1 MVTASSIL
9 GVPKRPAK
17 PSDVLR
23 PVDLDALA
31 ERVAALSVR
40 ASQLGQVHNPEGHNQ
55 FTVKRLLPGEG
66 DEQSL
71 TFSVGEHVRVKYE
84 GSGEGAGEIESIY
97 HPSKTFKLK
106 GLQSRHPFH
115 TAYKAEQPA
124 KAQRKDKAEHL
135 SRGLQR
141 FNSKNEPPG
150 GWGEGDSVGIHA
162 SGTTAGAHLGWD
174 HRHEWQPAHP
184 EGDPAGLPSG
194 KIKHAVLVIGGK
206 RYRGP
211 SHFQAL
217 MQHARTTEDKRLD
230 ESAIQHEGFE
240 TESGHF
246 LDREQAGKYV
256 GFKSGSLTSE
266 EASERGYHL
275 TAVDGKLYTQDAV
288 QAVHVSEYQRAT
300 PSGGTVT
307 VKEHETKR
315 DASSK
320 PSVSDDPKRWA
331 YFTKDL
337 QANSDK
343 FAEVGKHGDYRLMH
357 SRRTA
362 LPEMYAVSQSGEVVG
377 KMVYGDHTVHSG
389 HLEQAFEV
397 HPEHRRKGIASA
409 LLDKAE
415 EIEGKTFKPSLPHTD
430 RSEAFWQARDK
441 RKAEP
446 VQARDLSQ
454 PAPQLTTDI
463 RSGADQLHRDA
474 VRKALAVAEANAL
487 ANAEEVDEAKA
498 KKRREEAAALALLLL
513 GAAGAASYASLLP
526 LLLKQAVA
534 SAPSVPTVAQE
545 PTAVP
550 VTQLPAEPDAEPTAT
565 VPPVEPEPSLP
576 TPEQEADALG
586 GKTLE
591 EAAQDFA
598 DSRAEFLKPFCADI
612 QEAMRLE
619 VEVGK
624 ANGESVHQIGRRLF
638 DLAQGIGGSRGAVL
652 AAAEAQSAYGHAQ
665 MRALAAAGYRKA
677 NWVQVDRPTKR
688 DSHAENA
695 AVGPL
700 RLGDT
705 WPNGQK
711 FPGDPIGGPAE
722 NCNCL
727 CMLVGADWHK
737 PKPERV
743 LTRRQKLRKERL
755 AKKQAA
761 KASESSPTDAVQAG
775 APLFNRNAAG
785 PHKKGI
791 QLENTPPG
799 DWRPEDKVG
808 VQRPKKKAWD
818 GVIQKDPAD
827 PANRTDIS
835 DEVESNGKTVREN
848 QQAMMQ
854 KWHEVKGPDSL
865 NPLKTTEVEYAMNS
879 LDFHRISLRHRPDI
893 LNQEDRDK
901 EIEHYRQLW
910 RNVNLKAS
918 DQTPSEAV
926 KAASPKFGCLMA
938 MLPELAPCLASVA
951 SQVPKEDLAEDGGVE
966 TEPHATVLYG
976 FSLDFDAHK
985 LPEVLSGFGPF
996 EARIGKLSRFECPE
1010 YDVVKFEVVSDR
1022 LRALNAELAESFKSD
1037 ITPSKWD
1044 YNPHVTVAYVKKG
1057 AAQGLDG
1064 SKLEGRTFEVRDLLY
1079 SLPEKQGRVEFAL
1092 GEPAKASVPD
1102 LFKLTCRARR
1112 KARRAL
1118 KFGGAQ

>member
-23 PVDLDALA
+23 PVDLDSLA

-40 ASQLGQVHNPEGHNQ
+40 ASGYKLG
-55 FTVKRLLPGEG
+55 VKVAPP
-66 DEQSL
+66 
-71 TFSVGEHVRVKYE
+71 VK
-84 GSGEGAGEIESIY
+84 
-97 HPSKTFKLK
+97 
-106 GLQSRHPFH
+106 
-115 TAYKAEQPA
+115 
-124 KAQRKDKAEHL
+124 
-135 SRGLQR
+135 
-141 FNSKNEPPG
+141 
-150 GWGEGDSVGIHA
+150 A

-206 RYRGP
+206 RYKGP

-256 GFKSGSLTSE
+256 GFKSGRLTSE

-288 QAVHVSEYQRAT
+288 QA
-300 PSGGTVT
+300 
-307 VKEHETKR
+307 
-315 DASSK
+315 
-320 PSVSDDPKRWA
+320 
-331 YFTKDL
+331 
-337 QANSDK
+337 
-343 FAEVGKHGDYRLMH
+343 
-357 SRRTA
+357 
-362 LPEMYAVSQSGEVVG
+362 
-377 KMVYGDHTVHSG
+377 
-389 HLEQAFEV
+389 
-397 HPEHRRKGIASA
+397 
-409 LLDKAE
+409 
-415 EIEGKTFKPSLPHTD
+415 
-430 RSEAFWQARDK
+430 
-441 RKAEP
+441 
-446 VQARDLSQ
+446 RDLSQ
-454 PAPQLTTDI
+454 PAPQLTTDV

-487 ANAEEVDEAKA
+487 ANAEEVDDAKA

-526 LLLKQAVA
+526 LLLRQAVA
-534 SAPSVPTVAQE
+534 SAPSAPTVSLPTGE
-545 PTAVP
+545 PAT
-550 VTQLPAEPDAEPTAT
+550 EPTAT
-565 VPPVEPEPSLP
+565 VLPAEPEPALP

-624 ANGESVHQIGRRLF
+624 ANGESIHQIGRRLF
-638 DLAQGIGGSRGAVL
+638 DLANGIGGSRGAVL

-665 MRALAAAGYRKA
+665 LRALVAAGYRKA

-688 DSHAENA
+688 DSHAANA
-695 AVGPL
+695 AAGPL

-761 KASESSPTDAVQAG
+761 KAS
-775 APLFNRNAAG
+775 
-785 PHKKGI
+785 
-791 QLENTPPG
+791 
-799 DWRPEDKVG
+799 
-808 VQRPKKKAWD
+808 
-818 GVIQKDPAD
+818 
-827 PANRTDIS
+827 
-835 DEVESNGKTVREN
+835 
-848 QQAMMQ
+848 
-854 KWHEVKGPDSL
+854 
-865 NPLKTTEVEYAMNS
+865 
-879 LDFHRISLRHRPDI
+879 
-893 LNQEDRDK
+893 
-901 EIEHYRQLW
+901 
-910 RNVNLKAS
+910 

-926 KAASPKFGCLMA
+926 KAALPKFGCLMA
-938 MLPELAPCLASVA
+938 MLPELAAGLASVA
-951 SQVPKEDLAEDGGVE
+951 SQIPKEDLAKDGVE

-976 FSLDFDAHK
+976 FSLDFDAQK

-996 EARIGKLSRFECPE
+996 EARLGKLSRFECPE

-1022 LRALNAELAESFKSD
+1022 LRALNAELSESFKED

-1092 GEPAKASVPD
+1092 GEPAKASLPD
-1102 LFKLTCRARR
+1102 LSKLTCRARR